1 MNTATLSQP
10 RSIALREIAIT
21 RSGDKGNHANLGVIA
36 RTPEA
41 YEHLKQH
48 LTAQKVEEFFS
59 PLFEAERGLSSSRR
73 AARVE
78 RFELPGI
85 RALNFLLYDVL
96 AGGASRSLRL
106 DTQAKLFSTAALEI
120 PLPPPS
126 PLPASANAA
135 N

>member
-1 MNTATLSQP
+1 MTQMMTAGGMVPL
-10 RSIALREIAIT
+10 RAIAHT

-36 RTPEA
+36 GSPEA
-41 YEHLKQH
+41 YEHLKAH
-48 LTAQKVEEFFS
+48 LTADRVEEFFA
-59 PLFEAERGLSSSRR
+59 PLFESEITPPARKVGH
-73 AARVE
+73 RVE

-120 PLPPPS
+120 PI
-126 PLPASANAA
+126 PAMAP
-135 N
+135 